1 MPDPSETPRLHPFPI
16 LELPADLANSAWAR
30 ITRGLDP
37 RKLRE
42 VLSEH
47 WPVPADPALARLR
60 SKFLSY
66 HPAGIVTCSSRSYL
80 QLDHP
85 EIDKEDEGVGDS
97 YYLGYPALRE
107 EVAAKITDALH
118 TLGIASAVSAALI
131 EFYALFPVL
140 REDVQC
146 TGDFIQP
153 GEWHTLGSM
162 LSDFPDLIPEE
173 PWASAICLYHAR
185 NGDDVVLSSSG
196 EVAWY
201 CIAEAEIIPIASDF
215 SSFLDYLTG
224 YLDQRW
230 PLDSY
235 GPD

>member
-1 MPDPSETPRLHPFPI
+1 MPDPPKIPLLHPFPI
-16 LELPADLANSAWAR
+16 LEIPTDLAACPWAR
-30 ITRGLDP
+30 ATLGLDGEE
-37 RKLRE
+37 LRGAIAGH
-42 VLSEH
+42 L
-47 WPVPADPALARLR
+47 PLPADPALARLR
-60 SKFLSY
+60 EKLLTY
-66 HPAGIVTCSSRSYL
+66 HPAGIVTYSSRSYL

-85 EIDKEDEGVGDS
+85 EIDKEDEGIGES

-107 EVAAKITDALH
+107 EVAAAITDALH
-118 TLGIASAVSAALI
+118 TLGIAGAVSAALI
-131 EFYALFPVL
+131 EFYALFPGL
-140 REDVQC
+140 REDFQC
-146 TGDFIQP
+146 TGHFIQP

-162 LSDFPDLIPEE
+162 LSDVPDIIPQE

-215 SSFLDYLTG
+215 SGFLDYLIG
-224 YLDQRW
+224 YLDLRW